1 MVVCILE
8 RMRQFNQQMSRALP
22 SAAAG
27 ILKGFDPLLNLV
39 LDDTV
44 EYLRGTRADAQDE
57 GQTSMRI
64 KAYTHTHRER
74 ERRVHTHASNGI
86 HTSAHLQTL
95 SVGIDY
101 HFCSLLDYVILHLH
115 SMCVCACFRSR

>member
-1 MVVCILE
+1 
-8 RMRQFNQQMSRALP
+8 MRRFNQQMSRAL
-22 SAAAG
+22 SSTAAG

-57 GQTSMRI
+57 GQTSMQT
-64 KAYTHTHRER
+64 KAYTHTHTHRER

-86 HTSAHLQTL
+86 RTSAHL
-95 SVGIDY
+95 
-101 HFCSLLDYVILHLH
+101 
-115 SMCVCACFRSR
+115 